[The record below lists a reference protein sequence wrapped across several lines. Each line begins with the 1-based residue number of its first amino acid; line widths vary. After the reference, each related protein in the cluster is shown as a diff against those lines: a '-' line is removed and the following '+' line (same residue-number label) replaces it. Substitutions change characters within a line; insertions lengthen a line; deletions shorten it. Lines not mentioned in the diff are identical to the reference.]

1 MSMQTDVKSA
11 ALAATGALGNG
22 GRTRVKGVF
31 YNATTGGTVTVN
43 EGNGGALLLSL
54 NVPIGSNYVL
64 IPGEGIL
71 SRDEPYITFT
81 TFAGSVTVF
90 YG

>member
-1 MSMQTDVKSA
+1 MQTDVKSK

-22 GRTRVKGVF
+22 ARTRIKSIF
-31 YNATTGGTVTVN
+31 YNATTGGTITVN
-43 EGNGGALLLSL
+43 DGNGGTLLLSL
-54 NVPIGSNYVL
+54 TVPTSAVNTVW

-71 SRDEPYITFT
+71 SQNEPYITFT
-81 TFAGSVTVF
+81 TFVGNVTVF